1 MVWGFFTNSQ
11 LKPAWFGVLIVI
23 GVQLLALNGYIG
35 LRCHVNEAL
44 MRVEDF
50 ISADIAKEV
59 WLTTKKAKFKDD
71 GVITKVDLVD
81 YREKWV
87 RLFQVQAYIQAL

>member
-11 LKPAWFGVLIVI
+11 LNPAWFGVLIVI
-23 GVQLLALNGYIG
+23 GVQLLALNGYVS
-35 LRCHVNEAL
+35 LRCHVVEAL

-50 ISADIAKEV
+50 LNADTAKEV
-59 WLTTKKAKFKDD
+59 WLTIKKAKFKDD